1 MPPLRKP
8 KLRLF
13 NRLRQLS
20 KPLWLSSW
28 LKMPIEIENRLA
40 SFHLWIFP
48 CVYTCHEVAPS
59 RLCNESTV
67 IRVLYDFRPARGL
80 EVLKVSVQEELKT
93 CCIFH
98 LEFRHVVRSI
108 RGLRCRRKIDETKQ
122 ISIGTKEASRS
133 GDGVLIFFNV
143 LEVSIACGSMNAAS
157 AKLTVLIVSSVLEVS
172 IVCGGINALSATLTD
187 P

>member
-1 MPPLRKP
+1 MSCGRSAV
-8 KLRLF
+8 F
-13 NRLRQLS
+13 
-20 KPLWLSSW
+20 
-28 LKMPIEIENRLA
+28 
-40 SFHLWIFP
+40 
-48 CVYTCHEVAPS
+48 
-59 RLCNESTV
+59 
-67 IRVLYDFRPARGL
+67 
-80 EVLKVSVQEELKT
+80 
-93 CCIFH
+93 
-98 LEFRHVVRSI
+98 VV
-108 RGLRCRRKIDETKQ
+108 GEKIDETKQ